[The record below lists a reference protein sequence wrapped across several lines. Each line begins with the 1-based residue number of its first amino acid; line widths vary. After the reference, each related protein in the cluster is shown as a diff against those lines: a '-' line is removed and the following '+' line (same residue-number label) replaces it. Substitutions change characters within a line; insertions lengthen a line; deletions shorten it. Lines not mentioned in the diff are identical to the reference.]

1 MELIKNYLKSQM
13 STFSAAPVAK
23 YLPLISFKL
32 IKIPFDLELAMM
44 LNVEECLYLK
54 YCLVTPMFSLIF
66 L

>member
-1 MELIKNYLKSQM
+1 M